1 MIASARK
8 VALQTVRTVLAA
20 DLACSDTDFLFDKVT
35 VNKAEIREG
44 RFRFPLREKSLSIV
58 TMGKGVIASC
68 NQERVE
74 WVKRILGNLARGQIF
89 SIQTVAKLEDYV
101 KKDNQFIAGP
111 DQKYICSVDD
121 LAEFYIPQGVKVS
134 TYTQKNVVE
143 LYEHMSFRHALSY
156 RSDNARPDML
166 ATIAECD
173 GKIVGIA
180 EASGDCELMWQI
192 GVDVL
197 PGYQGIGIGK
207 VIVGTL
213 TKAILDQGI
222 LPYYST
228 EVSNLQSRQLAIS
241 LGYWPAWVQ
250 IYAR

>member
-8 VALQTVRTVLAA
+8 AALQTVSTVLAA
-20 DLACSDTDFLFDKVT
+20 DLACSETDFLSDKVS

-44 RFRFPLREKSLSIV
+44 RFRFPVREKSLSIV
-58 TMGKGVIASC
+58 TMGKGVIVSC
-68 NQERVE
+68 NQERIE
-74 WVKRILGNLARGQIF
+74 WVEHTLENLRRGQVF
-89 SIQTVAKLEDYV
+89 SIQTVSKLEEYV

-121 LAEFYIPQGVKVS
+121 LVEFYIPQGIKVS
-134 TYTQKNVVE
+134 TYTRNNVVE
-143 LYEHMSFRHALSY
+143 LYEHLNFRHALSY
-156 RSDNARPDML
+156 RADTPRPDML

-173 GKIVGIA
+173 GKIVGMA
-180 EASGDCELMWQI
+180 GASGDCELMWQV

-197 PGYQGIGIGK
+197 PEYQGLGIGK
-207 VIVGTL
+207 AIVGTL
-213 TKAILDQGI
+213 TEAILNQGI

-228 EVSNLQSRQLAIS
+228 EVSNLQSRQLAVS